1 MNGYHATV
9 EGAVELLHLFGDAT
23 RVRLMALLARD
34 ELAVTELTAITELSQ
49 SRVSTHLGRLKD
61 AGLLRDRKVGASTY
75 YALNDGAMPEAAR
88 KVWELVQS
96 QIEDAVLE
104 ADRARCEKLKRAA
117 KDGASWPDS
126 IAGELER
133 HYSPGRTWEATARG
147 LLGFV
152 RLGDVLDVGSGD
164 GAIAAL
170 LANRARSITL
180 LDRSERMVEAA
191 QKRMG
196 KLRNSKARVV
206 LGEMQALPFEA
217 GSFDQVLML
226 NTLTY
231 ASEPK
236 TALTEAARVLRPGG
250 TLALVTLA
258 GHSNA
263 DVTQAYGHVHA
274 GFELRTLRR
283 WLEAAG
289 LDVREID
296 VTSRERKKPYFE
308 VITAFAEKR
317 SSNGTKKN
325 DGSL

>member
-9 EGAVELLHLFGDAT
+9 DGAVELLHLFGDAT
-23 RVRLMALLARD
+23 RVRLMALLAKD
-34 ELAVTELTAITELSQ
+34 ELAVAELTTITELPQ

-88 KVWELVQS
+88 KVWELVES
-96 QIEDAVLE
+96 QVADAVLE

-117 KDGASWPDS
+117 KRGASWPDS
-126 IAGELER
+126 IAGEMER

-152 RLGDVLDVGSGD
+152 KLGDVLDVGGGD

-170 LANRARSITL
+170 LAPRAESITL
-180 LDRSERMVEAA
+180 LDHSERMVEAA
-191 QKRMG
+191 EKRLS
-196 KLRNSKARVV
+196 KLGNARVV
-206 LGEMQALPFEA
+206 KGEMAALPFERE
-217 GSFDQVLML
+217 SFDQVLLL
-226 NTLTY
+226 NTLSY
-231 ASEPK
+231 AEEPK
-236 TALTEAARVLRPGG
+236 LALAEAARVLRPRG

-258 GHSNA
+258 QHSNA
-263 DVTQAYGHVHA
+263 EVTQAYGHLHA

-289 LDVREID
+289 LFVRESGI
-296 VTSRERKKPYFE
+296 TSRERKKPYFE

-317 SSNGTKKN
+317 ASNGRKN
-325 DGSL
+325 HG

>member
-9 EGAVELLHLFGDAT
+9 DGAVELLHLFGDAT
-23 RVRLMALLARD
+23 RVRLMTLLSRE
-34 ELAVTELTAITELSQ
+34 ELAVAELTAITELPQ

-61 AGLLRDRKVGASTY
+61 AGLLRDRKVGASTL
-75 YALNDGAMPEAAR
+75 YALNDAAMPEPAR

-96 QIEDAVLE
+96 QVEDAVLE
-104 ADRARCEKLKRAA
+104 ADRTRCEKLKRAA
-117 KDGASWPDS
+117 RRGASWPDS
-126 IAGELER
+126 IAGEMER

-152 RLGDVLDVGSGD
+152 KLGDVLDVGSGD

-170 LANRARSITL
+170 LASRAESITL

-191 QKRMG
+191 QRRMG
-196 KLRNSKARVV
+196 KLPNVRFVQ
-206 LGEMQALPFEA
+206 GEMQALPFEA
-217 GSFDQVLML
+217 ESFDQVLML
-226 NTLTY
+226 NTLSY

-236 TALTEAARVLRPGG
+236 TALSEASRVLRPGG

-258 GHSNA
+258 AHSNA

-289 LDVREID
+289 LYVRDSGI
-296 VTSRERKKPYFE
+296 TSRERKKPYFE

-317 SSNGTKKN
+317 SSNGKKN
-325 DGSL
+325 NGSH